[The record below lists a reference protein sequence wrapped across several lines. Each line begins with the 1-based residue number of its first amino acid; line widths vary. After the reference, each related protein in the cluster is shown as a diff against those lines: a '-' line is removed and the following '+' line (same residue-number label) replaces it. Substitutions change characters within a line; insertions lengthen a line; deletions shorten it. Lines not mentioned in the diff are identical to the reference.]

1 MISGHYFKR
10 WKQWQISFSWALN
23 HCRWWLQS
31 WNQKM
36 IASWQESYDKTK
48 LWPRQCVEKHSAD
61 KGPYSQGYGL
71 PTGHIQLW
79 ELDHKEGRVPKNWCL
94 WTVALEKTP
103 QSPLDSEEIKPVNLK
118 GNQPWTLIGRTD
130 AQDEAPVFCHLMMW
144 TADSL
149 EKSLML
155 GKIESRRGCQK
166 MRWLDGITDVMDMNL
181 GKLQE
186 MVRGREAWCSVVH
199 GVAKSRT
206 WLGDWTTTMAL
217 CLHITK

>member
-1 MISGHYFKR
+1 MTSGHYFKR

-23 HCRWWLQS
+23 HCRWWLQP
-31 WNQKM
+31 WNQM

-103 QSPLDSEEIKPVNLK
+103 QSPLDSEIKPVNLK
-118 GNQPWTLIGRTD
+118 GNQPWTLIGKVPD
-130 AQDEAPVFCHLMMW
+130 AGKDWKQKRVSEDEMAGWHHW
-144 TADSL
+144 YNGH
-149 EKSLML
+149 EL
-155 GKIESRRGCQK
+155 GQTPGDGEGQGGLVCCSPWGCK
-166 MRWLDGITDVMDMNL
+166 KLDITGRLNNNNGIMFTYY
-181 GKLQE
+181 
-186 MVRGREAWCSVVH
+186 
-199 GVAKSRT
+199 
-206 WLGDWTTTMAL
+206 
-217 CLHITK
+217 

>member
-1 MISGHYFKR
+1 MTSGHYFKR

-23 HCRWWLQS
+23 HCRWWLQP

-48 LWPRQCVEKHSAD
+48 LWPRQSVEKHSAD

-79 ELDHKEGRVPKNWCL
+79 DLDHKEGRVPKNWCL
-94 WTVALEKTP
+94 WTVVLEKTP

-118 GNQPWTLIGRTD
+118 RNQPWTLIGRID
-130 AQDEAPVFCHLMMW
+130 AQDEVPVFCHLMMR

-155 GKIESRRGCQK
+155 GGIGGRRRRGQPR
-166 MRWLDGITDVMDMNL
+166 MRWLDGITDSMDVSL
-181 GKLQE
+181 CELQE
-186 MVRGREAWCSVVH
+186 MVMDREAWRAAIH

-206 WLGDWTTTMAL
+206 RLSNWTDWWSS
-217 CLHITK
+217 